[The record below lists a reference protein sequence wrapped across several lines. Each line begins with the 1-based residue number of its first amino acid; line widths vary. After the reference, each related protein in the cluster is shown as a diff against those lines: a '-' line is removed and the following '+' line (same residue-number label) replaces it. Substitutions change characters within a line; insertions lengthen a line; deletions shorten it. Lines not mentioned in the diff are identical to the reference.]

1 MYFSHDNFLG
11 LSKPTREAMAK
22 DLSHVCDT
30 VLRQSQNIWDRMVAE
45 KVSTLTGRRHRVKM
59 FLFDDPEYEYTN
71 ALSFTSHGGNP
82 KTDSPN
88 LTITWG
94 NRDGRT
100 SLAWLSKSY
109 SDETLPPVRKMILM
123 RPVFDW
129 NPEPTKEVQYPMGLY
144 QNQNLSILAVYK
156 WYDPVNDKWCLESPL
171 YTFDFRDHLPRT
183 VLDWEDESEE
193 PVRDYL

>member
-1 MYFSHDNFLG
+1 MYFASDAFLG
-11 LSKPTREAMAK
+11 LSKPTRAAMAQ

-30 VLRQSQNIWDRMVAE
+30 VLRRSQNIWDRMVAE
-45 KVSTLTGRRHRVKM
+45 NDATLTGRRHRVKM
-59 FLFDDPEYEYTN
+59 FLFDEPEYEYTN
-71 ALSFTSHGGNP
+71 ALTFTSHGGDP

-94 NRDGRT
+94 NRDGRI

-109 SDETLPPVRKMILM
+109 SDEKLPPVRKMILM

-129 NPEPTKEVQYPMGLY
+129 KPEPTKKVQYPMGLY
-144 QNQNLSILAVYK
+144 QNQNLSIFAANKHLKYPDHG
-156 WYDPVNDKWCLESPL
+156 WSFDSPQ
-171 YTFDFRDHLPRT
+171 YAFDFRDHLPRT

-193 PVRDYL
+193 TVRGDL